1 VTEVVKP
8 LDERL
13 AELLAQA
20 MRWSDDDE
28 SDDKVTTF

>member
-13 AELLAQA
+13 AELLMQA

-28 SDDKVTTF
+28 NVIEDQ